1 MNTKLT
7 TGIAPNEPIIFNDV
21 PWLNAVP
28 IDYNFLKN
36 KPSSSAWSSYCAID
50 IDASAWDAAD
60 NTYREVNLPSA
71 NTLSTATSA
80 ITLLVWLGTMTTEYK
95 RTGSLAPVW
104 NVFTVPAGSVC
115 MINMGIQNTFSLL
128 RVNIISGSNKYVR
141 WQSTDL
147 STTNS
152 EYWFIAVTEV
162 TFNVLFATSSS
173 NRPIFWF
180 MVEIKN

>member
-1 MNTKLT
+1 MSQRWNKQTLQIGGGGGWSADKI
-7 TGIAPNEPIIFNDV
+7 IAE
-21 PWLNAVP
+21 LE
-28 IDYNFLKN
+28 K
-36 KPSSSAWSSYCAID
+36 
-50 IDASAWDAAD
+50 
-60 NTYREVNLPSA
+60 E
-71 NTLSTATSA
+71 
-80 ITLLVWLGTMTTEYK
+80 
-95 RTGSLAPVW
+95 
-104 NVFTVPAGSVC
+104 
-115 MINMGIQNTFSLL
+115 
-128 RVNIISGSNKYVR
+128 NKYVR